1 MATPTSTSAPDLDQL
16 DTEHLSFHALAGE
29 TQLRLL
35 PTPYP
40 TEALPP
46 PSASLLAIA
55 STKGLVAAAG
65 PEGLVIARTSTIR
78 DAFKQSSGGSKTVD
92 FKPELTIAVG
102 RCSQVAF
109 SSDEACL
116 VVVAEQGGGLGV
128 YDMNALLAGNKDP
141 AFTVRTNGVGVRQ
154 LLPNPNPSSELAHMF
169 GLVLET
175 GQLLLADLSKQDLSK
190 NAQGNPVFAE
200 GVTSACWSRLGKQI
214 VAGRSDGTAAQIDP
228 KGEVKAEIPLPPKLP
243 ELAQNSPMALMSIYW
258 LDTNEFLLIHTPTT
272 PSSSGDSDG
281 MMDESMPVD
290 SVFHLAS
297 RPNPKST
304 VWRFAN
310 IIDPAPSLP
319 GGGGRSPA
327 HHFIQRLRD
336 WPPGLDELLLSI
348 STSSTDVGMLT
359 KSSVPLNA
367 QTPITGVFATTN
379 GPDTH
384 RAGLPLSL
392 SDGMTDT
399 SAVGMAVDLSG
410 TELIPSPIPSDSEV
424 QQSSVPLPGL
434 WVLNHEG
441 VLRVW
446 WVVYSPSVREGK
458 GYPDLV
464 AAGGPRG
471 LSQGTPAAG
480 TGQVAAS
487 AGSGV
492 GSGGF
497 GGMAPP
503 PAKSA
508 SPMGGSAFGAPSMG
522 AKASPWAAQAP
533 AGSASASPAPAA
545 ATPAFGA
552 SSMGAKPSPW
562 GAQAPAGSGSAS
574 PAPAAATPAFG
585 ASSMGAKPSPWGAA
599 PPSTTPAPAA
609 STFGAPSKPSFGA
622 SSMGAKAS
630 PWGTAPATSASPVAS
645 PTAPA
650 FGSTTPIGGGGG
662 GGFGQVGGMGGKGS
676 PWGAGPGSTVSSAGA
691 GGTFGKP
698 STVGGSEVQASP
710 FASAFGGKKENAV
723 SPFATAG
730 GTGSGLGGGGG
741 DLSKQNPFAAS
752 ANSGNKVSPFAA
764 AAASG
769 GGGGSFGSTATLG
782 SFGSGGSMGVGSTGT
797 FGMPSLHSNSTGGGS
812 GSGSGFSFGRPSA
825 PMSREGTMGEEK
837 MAGQEKKTAEV
848 GSEIK
853 GLFSGGGFK
862 LGSTFQAD
870 GSAREDGPPV
880 NPATGKSF
888 FGGGFGDALGEAV
901 GEKKGPVTPVKKEPG
916 SEDEGLKLS
925 DIPAASTTPAGAP
938 KVEEDPLKYKAKRFA
953 GDLPPMDVP
962 GGDGGEKE
970 DDPLKYKAK
979 RFAGDVPPVE
989 DEEVRD
995 SVEKTAE
1002 EDKPLAGS
1010 PAVDLGGF
1018 GGSEEGEVPA
1028 GPEDDDDEEWSE
1040 EDEGEDEDE
1049 DAEGEDEDAEGEDED
1064 EDEDEGVQ
1072 DQKGLSAFEAR
1083 LHPASPTR
1091 PEQKEEESTTPAT
1104 ERKPT
1109 STLPSFTPAGL
1120 PKHNVNFKPP
1130 VQESPRSPSPVRSV
1144 TGPAAML
1151 QQQQKP
1157 SFGKPSTSSVFSQGS
1172 SYAQASKQQTS
1183 LFKQS
1188 KPQTKASPKPVTSK
1202 TSSVFDKPSPKGGSS
1217 KTASVFDKPSKPQ
1230 TQSSPKRIAVPPA
1243 QLAKKSSPAPAKIEE
1258 PTAGELEDAEDAR
1271 VKELLAT
1278 EPEPRLELPEFLAH
1292 QDYVGES
1299 SKEGL
1304 GGQIEMVF
1312 RDVNSMIDTV
1322 GLNGHA
1328 LQGFVKGQEGLKQF
1342 AAGKRGVETLEDEEG
1357 WTLDEGGELERLM
1370 LNDLWGKLDAGR
1382 LEQVPALLEDLAREA
1397 EELGRLKGKA
1407 GEMRRRIK
1415 GLTDPEQVEKIRGAP
1430 LSKEALG
1437 QQSELRMGVQKVQKC
1452 LGQVEEAM
1460 TLLRA
1465 ELASTAAKSNATSNG
1480 AGVPTLEAVTNT
1492 ILKLT
1497 AMMEKKSGDIDVLES
1512 QIRKLPNG
1520 IASLPKLDNDYEDQ
1534 LVASLAGSKLLKG
1547 SPHSTPT
1554 ASRSRMLANGDA
1566 PGMNAMLGRS
1576 RFSTPPSASRN
1587 GGRRSVMFSPEASR
1601 LGMSTSSMSGTPRRK
1616 MVDVTEA
1623 EVEAYRSK
1631 ADQRRA
1637 VLGALRK
1644 EVERKG
1650 ARVVRAE
1657 G

>member
-1 MATPTSTSAPDLDQL
+1 MTTSTSSPDLDQL
-16 DTEHLSFHALAGE
+16 DTEHLSFHAIAGE

-40 TEALPP
+40 AENLPP

-65 PEGLVIARTSTIR
+65 PEGLVLARTSTIR
-78 DAFKQSSGGSKTVD
+78 DAFKQTSGGSKTVD
-92 FKPELTIAVG
+92 FTPELTIAVG

-128 YDMNALLAGNKDP
+128 YDTHALLKGNKDT
-141 AFTVRTNGVGVRQ
+141 AFTVSTNGVGVRQ

-169 GLVLET
+169 GLVLGT

-214 VAGRSDGTAAQIDP
+214 VAGRGDGTAAQIDP
-228 KGEVKAEIPLPPKLP
+228 KGEVKAEIPLPPRLP
-243 ELAQNSPMALMSIYW
+243 ELSQNSPMALMSIYW

-272 PSSSGDSDG
+272 PPSSGDSDG
-281 MMDESMPVD
+281 MLDDSLPAD

-304 VWRFAN
+304 DWKFAN
-310 IIDPAPSLP
+310 IIDPAPSLA
-319 GGGGRSPA
+319 GSGRSPA

-359 KSSVPLNA
+359 KSSIPLNT

-392 SDGMTDT
+392 ADGMTDT
-399 SAVGMAVDLSG
+399 SAVGMAVDFSA
-410 TELIPSPIPSDSEV
+410 TELIMSPIPTDSEV

-446 WVVYSPSVREGK
+446 WVVYSLAVREGK
-458 GYPDLV
+458 GYPDLI
-464 AAGGPRG
+464 AAGGPRA
-471 LSQGTPAAG
+471 LSQGTPA
-480 TGQVAAS
+480 TSQTAS
-487 AGSGV
+487 SG
-492 GSGGF
+492 GSGGGF
-497 GGMAPP
+497 GTGGMAA
-503 PAKSA
+503 PAKSVT

-522 AKASPWAAQAP
+522 AKASPWGASATTGGSASPAPASATPAFGASSMGAKTSPWGAAP
-533 AGSASASPAPAA
+533 AGSASPAPSA

-562 GAQAPAGSGSAS
+562 GAS
-574 PAPAAATPAFG
+574 PA
-585 ASSMGAKPSPWGAA
+585 
-599 PPSTTPAPAA
+599 STTPAPAA
-609 STFGAPSKPSFGA
+609 STFGAPSKPAFGA
-622 SSMGAKAS
+622 PSMGAKAS

-662 GGFGQVGGMGGKGS
+662 GGFGQVGGIGPKAS
-676 PWGAGPGSTVSSAGA
+676 PWGAAPGASSSTAANAGS

-698 STVGGSEVQASP
+698 SGGGSSGVQASP

-730 GTGSGLGGGGG
+730 GLGSGGGSGLGSGGG

-752 ANSGNKVSPFAA
+752 ANTTGGNKVSPFAA
-764 AAASG
+764 AAA

-782 SFGSGGSMGVGSTGT
+782 SFGSGGSVGGGGSSGT
-797 FGMPSLHSNSTGGGS
+797 FGMPSLHSGSTGGA
-812 GSGSGFSFGRPSA
+812 SGSGFSFGRPSA
-825 PMSREGTMGEEK
+825 MVSREGTLAEEK
-837 MAGQEKKTAEV
+837 KAGEEKKTAEV
-848 GSEIK
+848 GSEIR
-853 GLFSGGGFK
+853 GLFSGSGFK

-870 GSAREDGPPV
+870 GSAKEDGPPV

-888 FGGGFGDALGEAV
+888 FGGGFGDALGEVATA

-916 SEDEGLKLS
+916 EDEGPKLS

-938 KVEEDPLKYKAKRFA
+938 NTKVEEDPLKYKAKRFA

-962 GGDGGEKE
+962 AGKHEE
-970 DDPLKYKAK
+970 DPLKYKAK

-989 DEEVRD
+989 EDEVRP
-995 SVEKTAE
+995 SVEKPAE

-1010 PAVDLGGF
+1010 PAIDLGGF
-1018 GGSEEGEVPA
+1018 GGSEEGEGLA

-1049 DAEGEDEDAEGEDED
+1049 DAEGEDED
-1064 EDEDEGVQ
+1064 EDEDEGDEHEVQ

-1109 STLPSFTPAGL
+1109 GALPSFTPAGL

-1130 VQESPRSPSPVRSV
+1130 VQESPRSPSPVRSS

-1202 TSSVFDKPSPKGGSS
+1202 TSSVFDKPSPKGITS
-1217 KTASVFDKPSKPQ
+1217 KTASVFDKSSKPQ

-1243 QLAKKSSPAPAKIEE
+1243 QLAKKASPAPAKVEE

-1271 VKELLAT
+1271 VKDLLAT
-1278 EPEPRLELPEFLAH
+1278 EPEPRLELPEFVAH

-1312 RDVNSMIDTV
+1312 RDVNGMIDTV

-1342 AAGKRGVETLEDEEG
+1342 AAEKRGVETLEDEEG

-1430 LSKEALG
+1430 LSQEALG

-1520 IASLPKLDNDYEDQ
+1520 VASLPKLDNDYEDQ

-1547 SPHSTPT
+1547 SPHNTPT

-1637 VLGALRK
+1637 VLSALRK
-1644 EVERKG
+1644 EVESKG
-1650 ARVVRAE
+1650 VRVVKVD

>member
-1 MATPTSTSAPDLDQL
+1 MATPTSTSSPDLDQL
-16 DTEHLSFHALAGE
+16 DTEHLSFHAIAGE

-78 DAFKQSSGGSKTVD
+78 DAFQQSSGGSKTVD
-92 FKPELTIAVG
+92 FTPELTIGVG

-128 YDMNALLAGNKDP
+128 YDTNALLKGNKDT

-175 GQLLLADLSKQDLSK
+175 GQLLLADLSKQDLSN

-228 KGEVKAEIPLPPKLP
+228 KGEIKAEIPLPPKLP
-243 ELAQNSPMALMSIYW
+243 ELSQNSPMALMSIYW
-258 LDTNEFLLIHTPTT
+258 LDTNEFLLIHTPST
-272 PSSSGDSDG
+272 PPSSGDGDG
-281 MMDESMPVD
+281 MIDDSLPAD
-290 SVFHLAS
+290 SVFHLAT

-304 VWRFAN
+304 DWKFAN

-319 GGGGRSPA
+319 GSTSRSPP
-327 HHFIQRLRD
+327 HHFLQRLRD

-359 KSSVPLNA
+359 KSSVPLNT

-392 SDGMTDT
+392 GDGMTDT
-399 SAVGMAVDLSG
+399 SAVGMAVDFSG

-434 WVLNHEG
+434 WVLNNEG

-446 WVVYSPSVREGK
+446 WVVYSLAVREGK

-471 LSQGTPAAG
+471 LGVGMTGTG
-480 TGQVAAS
+480 TGQTAS
-487 AGSGV
+487 TGGSGAGS
-492 GSGGF
+492 GF

-508 SPMGGSAFGAPSMG
+508 SPLGGSAFGAPSMG
-522 AKASPWAAQAP
+522 AKASPWGAAP
-533 AGSASASPAPAA
+533 ATTA
-545 ATPAFGA
+545 
-552 SSMGAKPSPW
+552 
-562 GAQAPAGSGSAS
+562 GSAS

-585 ASSMGAKPSPWGAA
+585 ASSMGAKASPWGAA
-599 PPSTTPAPAA
+599 PPSTSTAPT

-622 SSMGAKAS
+622 PSMGAKAS

-662 GGFGQVGGMGGKGS
+662 GGFGQVGGIGGKTS
-676 PWGAGPGSTVSSAGA
+676 PWGAGPGSTVLSAGV

-698 STVGGSEVQASP
+698 SGSGSGVQASP

-752 ANSGNKVSPFAA
+752 ANSIGGSKVSPFAA

-769 GGGGSFGSTATLG
+769 GGSGGGSFGSTATLG
-782 SFGSGGSMGVGSTGT
+782 SFGSGGSVGGGGSSGT
-797 FGMPSLHSNSTGGGS
+797 FGMPSLPSNSTGGGSGS

-825 PMSREGTMGEEK
+825 TVSREGTTLGEEK
-837 MAGQEKKTAEV
+837 EKKTAEV

-853 GLFSGGGFK
+853 GLFGGGFK

-870 GSAREDGPPV
+870 GSAKEDKPPV

-888 FGGGFGDALGEAV
+888 FGGGFGDALGEAA

-916 SEDEGLKLS
+916 TEDEGLKMS
-925 DIPAASTTPAGAP
+925 DIPAVSTTPAGAP
-938 KVEEDPLKYKAKRFA
+938 KEEDPLKYKAKRFA

-995 SVEKTAE
+995 SVEKAAE

-1010 PAVDLGGF
+1010 PAIDLGGF

-1040 EDEGEDEDE
+1040 EDEGEDED

-1109 STLPSFTPAGL
+1109 GTLPSFTPAGL

-1157 SFGKPSTSSVFSQGS
+1157 SFGRPSTSSVFSQGT

-1202 TSSVFDKPSPKGGSS
+1202 TSSVFDKPSPKGPTS
-1217 KTASVFDKPSKPQ
+1217 KTASVFDTTSKPQ

-1243 QLAKKSSPAPAKIEE
+1243 QLAKKASPAPAKVEE

-1271 VKELLAT
+1271 VKDLLAT

-1397 EELGRLKGKA
+1397 EELGRLKGKTA
-1407 GEMRRRIK
+1407 EMRRRIK
-1415 GLTDPEQVEKIRGAP
+1415 SLMDPEQVEKIRGAP

-1437 QQSELRMGVQKVQKC
+1437 QQSELRMGVQKVQRC

-1520 IASLPKLDNDYEDQ
+1520 VASLPKLDNDYEDQ

-1547 SPHSTPT
+1547 SPHNTPT

-1631 ADQRRA
+1631 AEQRKA

>member
-1 MATPTSTSAPDLDQL
+1 MATPTSTSSPDLDQL
-16 DTEHLSFHALAGE
+16 DTEHLSFHAIAGE

-40 TEALPP
+40 AENLPP

-78 DAFKQSSGGSKTVD
+78 DAFKQTSGGGKTVD
-92 FKPELTIAVG
+92 FTPELTLAVG

-128 YDMNALLAGNKDP
+128 YDTNALLKGNKDT
-141 AFTVRTNGVGVRQ
+141 AFTVGTNGVGVRQ

-214 VAGRSDGTAAQIDP
+214 VAGRGDGTAAQIDP
-228 KGEVKAEIPLPPKLP
+228 QGNIKAEIPLPPRLP
-243 ELAQNSPMALMSIYW
+243 ELSQNSPMALMSIYW

-272 PSSSGDSDG
+272 PPSLGDSDG

-304 VWRFAN
+304 DWKFAN
-310 IIDPAPSLP
+310 IIDPAPSL
-319 GGGGRSPA
+319 GGSGRSPA

-359 KSSVPLNA
+359 KASVPLNT
-367 QTPITGVFATTN
+367 QTPITGTFATTN

-392 SDGMTDT
+392 GDGMTDT
-399 SAVGMAVDLSG
+399 SAVGMAVDLSS
-410 TELIPSPIPSDSEV
+410 TELILSPIPSDSEV
-424 QQSSVPLPGL
+424 RQSSVPFPGL
-434 WVLNHEG
+434 WVLNNEG
-441 VLRVW
+441 ILRIW
-446 WVVYSPSVREGK
+446 WVVFSPSVREGK
-458 GYPDLV
+458 AYPDLV
-464 AAGGPRG
+464 AVGGPRG
-471 LSQGTPAAG
+471 LSQGTPAG
-480 TGQVAAS
+480 IGQAAS
-487 AGSGV
+487 GAGSSVAG
-492 GSGGF
+492 GGGF

-503 PAKSA
+503 AKSVT

-522 AKASPWAAQAP
+522 AKASPWGTAAP
-533 AGSASASPAPAA
+533 G
-545 ATPAFGA
+545 
-552 SSMGAKPSPW
+552 
-562 GAQAPAGSGSAS
+562 GSAS
-574 PAPAAATPAFG
+574 PAPAAATLAFG
-585 ASSMGAKPSPWGAA
+585 ASSMGAKASPWGAPA
-599 PPSTTPAPAA
+599 STGGSASPAPAT
-609 STFGAPSKPSFGA
+609 STFGAPSKPAFGA

-676 PWGAGPGSTVSSAGA
+676 PWGGGAGSTAAGTGTGTGA

-698 STVGGSEVQASP
+698 SGSGGNSGVQASP

-730 GTGSGLGGGGG
+730 SGSGLGGGLGSGGG

-752 ANSGNKVSPFAA
+752 ANTGNKVSPFAA
-764 AAASG
+764 AAG
-769 GGGGSFGSTATLG
+769 GSGGGSFGSTATLG
-782 SFGSGGSMGVGSTGT
+782 SFGSGGSVGGGGSSGT
-797 FGMPSLHSNSTGGGS
+797 FGMPSLPSGSTGGAS
-812 GSGSGFSFGRPSA
+812 GSGWSFGRPSA
-825 PMSREGTMGEEK
+825 PVSREGTTMGEEK
-837 MAGQEKKTAEV
+837 KPAEENKPAEV

-853 GLFSGGGFK
+853 GLFSGGGGFK
-862 LGSTFQAD
+862 LGSTFRAD
-870 GSAREDGPPV
+870 GSAKEDGPPV

-888 FGGGFGDALGEAV
+888 FGGGFGQALGKAAATE

-916 SEDEGLKLS
+916 EDEGPKLS
-925 DIPAASTTPAGAP
+925 DIPAVSTTPAGAP
-938 KVEEDPLKYKAKRFA
+938 NTKTEDDPLKYKAKRFA

-962 GGDGGEKE
+962 AGKDEE
-970 DDPLKYKAK
+970 DPLEYKAK

-989 DEEVRD
+989 EEEVRP
-995 SVEKTAE
+995 SVEKAE

-1010 PAVDLGGF
+1010 PAIDLGGF

-1049 DAEGEDEDAEGEDED
+1049 DEDAEGEDED
-1064 EDEDEGVQ
+1064 DDEDDGDEREVQ

-1109 STLPSFTPAGL
+1109 GALPSFTPAGL

-1130 VQESPRSPSPVRSV
+1130 VQESPRSPSPMRSS

-1157 SFGKPSTSSVFSQGS
+1157 SFGEPSTSSVFSQGS
-1172 SYAQASKQQTS
+1172 SYAQVSKQQIS

-1202 TSSVFDKPSPKGGSS
+1202 TSSVFDKPSPKGVTS

-1243 QLAKKSSPAPAKIEE
+1243 QLAKKASPAPAKVEE

-1271 VKELLAT
+1271 VKDLLAT
-1278 EPEPRLELPEFLAH
+1278 DPEPRLELPEFLAH

-1304 GGQIEMVF
+1304 GGQIEMVY

-1328 LQGFVKGQEGLKQF
+1328 LQGFVRGQEELKQF

-1430 LSKEALG
+1430 LSQEALG

-1520 IASLPKLDNDYEDQ
+1520 AASLPKLDNDYEDQ
-1534 LVASLAGSKLLKG
+1534 LVASLAGSKLLKA
-1547 SPHSTPT
+1547 SPHNTPT

-1637 VLGALRK
+1637 VLSALRK

-1650 ARVVRAE
+1650 ARVVKVD

>member
-1 MATPTSTSAPDLDQL
+1 MATPTSTSSPDLDQL
-16 DTEHLSFHALAGE
+16 DTEHLSFHAIAGE

-78 DAFKQSSGGSKTVD
+78 DAFKQTNGGGKTVD
-92 FKPELTIAVG
+92 FTPELTIGVG

-116 VVVAEQGGGLGV
+116 VVVAETGGGLGV
-128 YDMNALLAGNKDP
+128 YDTNALLKGNKDT
-141 AFTVRTNGVGVRQ
+141 AFTVSTNGVGVRQ

-190 NAQGNPVFAE
+190 NSQGNPVFAE

-214 VAGRSDGTAAQIDP
+214 VAGRGDGTAAQIDP
-228 KGEVKAEIPLPPKLP
+228 QGNVKAEIPLPPRLP
-243 ELAQNSPMALMSIYW
+243 ELSQNSPMALMSIYW
-258 LDTNEFLLIHTPTT
+258 LDTNEFLLIHTPST
-272 PSSSGDSDG
+272 PPSSGDSDG
-281 MMDESMPVD
+281 MLDDLPAD
-290 SVFHLAS
+290 SVFHLAT

-304 VWRFAN
+304 DWKFAN
-310 IIDPAPSLP
+310 IIDPAPSL
-319 GGGGRSPA
+319 GGSGRSPA

-359 KSSVPLNA
+359 KSSIPLNT

-392 SDGMTDT
+392 GDGMTDT
-399 SAVGMAVDLSG
+399 SAVGMAVDFSG
-410 TELIPSPIPSDSEV
+410 TELVGSPIPGDSEV
-424 QQSSVPLPGL
+424 RSSGVPFPGL

-446 WVVYSPSVREGK
+446 WVVYSLAVREGK

-464 AAGGPRG
+464 AVGGPRG
-471 LSQGTPAAG
+471 LGVGTPAA
-480 TGQVAAS
+480 AAGVS
-487 AGSGV
+487 PGPAVGGGGGGS
-492 GSGGF
+492 S
-497 GGMAPP
+497 
-503 PAKSA
+503 
-508 SPMGGSAFGAPSMG
+508 SAFGASGMG
-522 AKASPWAAQAP
+522 VKASPWGAAP
-533 AGSASASPAPAA
+533 AAPAA

-552 SSMGAKPSPW
+552 SSMGAKASPW
-562 GAQAPAGSGSAS
+562 GAPATTAGSAS
-574 PAPAAATPAFG
+574 PAPTSATPAFG
-585 ASSMGAKPSPWGAA
+585 ASSMGAKASPWGAA
-599 PPSTTPAPAA
+599 SPASTTPAPAA
-609 STFGAPSKPSFGA
+609 STFAAPSKPAFGA

-662 GGFGQVGGMGGKGS
+662 GGFGQVGGMGGKAS
-676 PWGAGPGSTVSSAGA
+676 PWGAGPRSTASSTAANAGA

-698 STVGGSEVQASP
+698 STGGSGNSGVQASP

-730 GTGSGLGGGGG
+730 GLGSGGGE
-741 DLSKQNPFAAS
+741 LSKQNPFAAS
-752 ANSGNKVSPFAA
+752 ANTMGGNKVSPFAA
-764 AAASG
+764 AAAGGGS

-782 SFGSGGSMGVGSTGT
+782 SFGSGGSVGGGGGSGT
-797 FGMPSLHSNSTGGGS
+797 FGMPSLPSNSTGGGSGS

-825 PMSREGTMGEEK
+825 PVSREGTMGEEK
-837 MAGQEKKTAEV
+837 EKKTAEV

-888 FGGGFGDALGEAV
+888 FGGRFGQALGEAA

-916 SEDEGLKLS
+916 EDEGPKLS
-925 DIPAASTTPAGAP
+925 DIPAVSTTPAGAP
-938 KVEEDPLKYKAKRFA
+938 NAKTEEDPLKYKAKRFA

-962 GGDGGEKE
+962 AGKDEE
-970 DDPLKYKAK
+970 DPLKYKAK

-989 DEEVRD
+989 EEEVRP

-1010 PAVDLGGF
+1010 PAIDLGGF

-1109 STLPSFTPAGL
+1109 GTLPSFTPAGL

-1130 VQESPRSPSPVRSV
+1130 VQESPRSPSPVRSS
-1144 TGPAAML
+1144 TGPASML

-1202 TSSVFDKPSPKGGSS
+1202 TGSVFDKPSPKGISS
-1217 KTASVFDKPSKPQ
+1217 KSASVFDKPSKPQ

-1243 QLAKKSSPAPAKIEE
+1243 QLAKKVSPAPAKVEE

-1271 VKELLAT
+1271 VKDLLAT

-1328 LQGFVKGQEGLKQF
+1328 LEGFVKGQEGLKQF
-1342 AAGKRGVETLEDEEG
+1342 PAGKRGVESLEDEEG

-1382 LEQVPALLEDLAREA
+1382 LEQVPALLEDLAKEA

-1415 GLTDPEQVEKIRGAP
+1415 GLSDPKQVEKIRGAP
-1430 LSKEALG
+1430 LSQEALG
-1437 QQSELRMGVQKVQKC
+1437 QQSELRVGVQKVQKC

-1512 QIRKLPNG
+1512 HIRKLPNG
-1520 IASLPKLDNDYEDQ
+1520 AASLPKLDNDYEDQ

-1547 SPHSTPT
+1547 SPHNTPT

-1637 VLGALRK
+1637 VLSALRK
-1644 EVERKG
+1644 EVESKG
-1650 ARVVRAE
+1650 ARVVKVD

>member
-1 MATPTSTSAPDLDQL
+1 MTTSTSSPDLDQL
-16 DTEHLSFHALAGE
+16 DTEHLSFHAIAGE

-65 PEGLVIARTSTIR
+65 PEGLVIARTYTIR
-78 DAFKQSSGGSKTVD
+78 DAFKQTNGGGKTVE
-92 FKPELTIAVG
+92 FTPELTIAVG

-116 VVVAEQGGGLGV
+116 VVVAETGGGLGV
-128 YDMNALLAGNKDP
+128 YDTNALLKGNKET
-141 AFTVRTNGVGVRQ
+141 AFTVGTNGVGVRQ

-214 VAGRSDGTAAQIDP
+214 VAGRGDGTAAQIDP
-228 KGEVKAEIPLPPKLP
+228 KGEIKAEIPLPPKLP
-243 ELAQNSPMALMSIYW
+243 ELSQNSPMALMSIYW
-258 LDTNEFLLIHTPTT
+258 LDTNEFLLIHTPST
-272 PSSSGDSDG
+272 PPSSGDSDG

-290 SVFHLAS
+290 SVFHLAT

-304 VWRFAN
+304 DWKFAN
-310 IIDPAPSLP
+310 IIDPAPSL
-319 GGGGRSPA
+319 GGSGRSPA

-336 WPPGLDELLLSI
+336 WPPGLDDLLLSI

-359 KSSVPLNA
+359 KSSIPLNA

-392 SDGMTDT
+392 GDGMTDT
-399 SAVGMAVDLSG
+399 SAVGMAVDFSG

-424 QQSSVPLPGL
+424 RQSSVPLPGL
-434 WVLNHEG
+434 WVLNNEG
-441 VLRVW
+441 ILRIW
-446 WVVYSPSVREGK
+446 WVVYSPAVREGK

-471 LSQGTPAAG
+471 LSQGTPAG
-480 TGQVAAS
+480 TGQAAS
-487 AGSGV
+487 GAGSSV
-492 GSGGF
+492 GGIGGF
-497 GGMAPP
+497 GAGGMAPP
-503 PAKSA
+503 AKGVT

-522 AKASPWAAQAP
+522 AKASPWGAP
-533 AGSASASPAPAA
+533 ATTGGSASPAPAS

-552 SSMGAKPSPW
+552 SGMGAKASPW
-562 GAQAPAGSGSAS
+562 GAAPATS
-574 PAPAAATPAFG
+574 PAPASATPAFG

-599 PPSTTPAPAA
+599 APASSSSPTPTA
-609 STFGAPSKPSFGA
+609 PTSTFGAPNKPAFGA
-622 SSMGAKAS
+622 PSMGAKAS

-662 GGFGQVGGMGGKGS
+662 FGQVGGIGPKAS
-676 PWGAGPGSTVSSAGA
+676 PWGAAPAASSTANT

-698 STVGGSEVQASP
+698 SDGVQASP

-730 GTGSGLGGGGG
+730 GLGNGGGE
-741 DLSKQNPFAAS
+741 LSKQNPFAAS
-752 ANSGNKVSPFAA
+752 ANTGNNVSPFAA
-764 AAASG
+764 AAAG
-769 GGGGSFGSTATLG
+769 GSGGGSFGSTATLG
-782 SFGSGGSMGVGSTGT
+782 SFGSGGSVGSGGGSGT
-797 FGMPSLHSNSTGGGS
+797 FGMPSLPSGSTGGAS

-825 PMSREGTMGEEK
+825 PISREGTMAEEK
-837 MAGQEKKTAEV
+837 KAGEEKKTAEV

-853 GLFSGGGFK
+853 GLFSGSGFK

-870 GSAREDGPPV
+870 GSAKDDGPPV

-888 FGGGFGDALGEAV
+888 FGGFGDALGEVATA

-916 SEDEGLKLS
+916 EDEGPKLS
-925 DIPAASTTPAGAP
+925 DIPAVSTTPAGAP
-938 KVEEDPLKYKAKRFA
+938 KTDEEDPLKYKAKRFA

-962 GGDGGEKE
+962 AGKDEE
-970 DDPLKYKAK
+970 DPWKYKAK

-989 DEEVRD
+989 EEEVRP
-995 SVEKTAE
+995 SVEKPAE

-1010 PAVDLGGF
+1010 PAIDLGGF

-1049 DAEGEDEDAEGEDED
+1049 DAEGEDEDAEGEDE
-1064 EDEDEGVQ
+1064 EDEESEHEVQ

-1109 STLPSFTPAGL
+1109 SALPSFTPAGL

-1130 VQESPRSPSPVRSV
+1130 VQESPRSPSPVRSS
-1144 TGPAAML
+1144 TGPASML

-1157 SFGKPSTSSVFSQGS
+1157 SFGKPLTSSVFSQGS
-1172 SYAQASKQQTS
+1172 SYAQVSKAQTS

-1202 TSSVFDKPSPKGGSS
+1202 TSSVFDRPSPKGVTS
-1217 KTASVFDKPSKPQ
+1217 KTASVIDKPSKPQ
-1230 TQSSPKRIAVPPA
+1230 MQSSPKRIAVPPA
-1243 QLAKKSSPAPAKIEE
+1243 QLAKKASPVPTKVEE

-1271 VKELLAT
+1271 VKDLLAT

-1312 RDVNSMIDTV
+1312 RDVNSMIDTI
-1322 GLNGHA
+1322 GLNAHA
-1328 LQGFVKGQEGLKQF
+1328 LQGFVKGQEQLKPF
-1342 AAGKRGVETLEDEEG
+1342 PAGKRGVETLEDEEG
-1357 WTLDEGGELERLM
+1357 WTLDEGGELERFM

-1430 LSKEALG
+1430 LSQEALG
-1437 QQSELRMGVQKVQKC
+1437 QQSELRVGVQKVQKC

-1520 IASLPKLDNDYEDQ
+1520 AASLPKLDNDYEDQ

-1547 SPHSTPT
+1547 SPHNTPT

-1631 ADQRRA
+1631 AEQRRA

-1644 EVERKG
+1644 EVESKV
-1650 ARVVRAE
+1650 ARVVKVD

>member
-1 MATPTSTSAPDLDQL
+1 MTTSTSSPDLDQL
-16 DTEHLSFHALAGE
+16 DTEHLSFHAIAGE

-35 PTPYP
+35 PSPYP
-40 TEALPP
+40 AENLPP

-78 DAFKQSSGGSKTVD
+78 DAFKQNNGGGNGSKTVE
-92 FKPELTIAVG
+92 FTPELTLAVG

-128 YDMNALLAGNKDP
+128 YDTNALLKGNKDT
-141 AFTVRTNGVGVRQ
+141 AFTVSTNGVGVRQ

-190 NAQGNPVFAE
+190 NSQGNPVFAE

-214 VAGRSDGTAAQIDP
+214 VAGRGDGTAAQIDP
-228 KGEVKAEIPLPPKLP
+228 KGEIKAEIPLPPRLP
-243 ELAQNSPMALMSIYW
+243 ELSPNSPMALMSVYW

-272 PSSSGDSDG
+272 TPSSNDGDG

-304 VWRFAN
+304 DWKFAN

-319 GGGGRSPA
+319 GGAGRSPT

-359 KSSVPLNA
+359 KSSIPLNT
-367 QTPITGVFATTN
+367 QIPITGVFATTN

-399 SAVGMAVDLSG
+399 SAVGMAVDFSA
-410 TELIPSPIPSDSEV
+410 TELITSPIPSDSEV
-424 QQSSVPLPGL
+424 RQSSVPLPGL
-434 WVLNHEG
+434 WVLNNEG

-446 WVVYSPSVREGK
+446 WVVYSPAVREGK

-471 LSQGTPAAG
+471 LGVGTPG
-480 TGQVAAS
+480 IGGGQVATAAGGS
-487 AGSGV
+487 GAGSG
-492 GSGGF
+492 F
-497 GGMAPP
+497 GGKAVT
-503 PAKSA
+503 
-508 SPMGGSAFGAPSMG
+508 SPLGGGSAFGAPSMG
-522 AKASPWAAQAP
+522 AKASPWGTAAT
-533 AGSASASPAPAA
+533 GGSASPAPAS

-552 SSMGAKPSPW
+552 SSMGAKASPW
-562 GAQAPAGSGSAS
+562 GAAPAASASAS
-574 PAPAAATPAFG
+574 PAPASATPA
-585 ASSMGAKPSPWGAA
+585 
-599 PPSTTPAPAA
+599 
-609 STFGAPSKPSFGA
+609 FGA

-630 PWGTAPATSASPVAS
+630 PWGTSATGGSASPAPASATPAFGAPSKPAFGAPSMGAKASPWGTAAPTTSASPVAS

-662 GGFGQVGGMGGKGS
+662 GGGFGQVGGIGPKAS
-676 PWGAGPGSTVSSAGA
+676 PWGAAPASTASSAGA

-698 STVGGSEVQASP
+698 SGGVQASP

-730 GTGSGLGGGGG
+730 STGLGSGGGE
-741 DLSKQNPFAAS
+741 LSKQNPFAAS
-752 ANSGNKVSPFAA
+752 ANTMGGNKVSPFAA
-764 AAASG
+764 AAAG
-769 GGGGSFGSTATLG
+769 GSGGGSFGSTATLG
-782 SFGSGGSMGVGSTGT
+782 SFGSGGSVGGGGSSGT
-797 FGMPSLHSNSTGGGS
+797 FGMPSLPSNSTGGA
-812 GSGSGFSFGRPSA
+812 SGSGFSFGRPSA
-825 PMSREGTMGEEK
+825 PISREGTTLGEEK
-837 MAGQEKKTAEV
+837 MAGEEKKPAEV

-870 GSAREDGPPV
+870 GSAKEDGQGPPI

-888 FGGGFGDALGEAV
+888 FGGGFGQALGEAV

-916 SEDEGLKLS
+916 TEDEGPKLS

-938 KVEEDPLKYKAKRFA
+938 ITKVEEDPLKYKAKRFA

-962 GGDGGEKE
+962 AGEDEE
-970 DDPLKYKAK
+970 DSLKYKAK

-989 DEEVRD
+989 DEDEVRP
-995 SVEKTAE
+995 SVEKTE
-1002 EDKPLAGS
+1002 EDKPLAGI
-1010 PAVDLGGF
+1010 PAIDLGGF
-1018 GGSEEGEVPA
+1018 GGSEEGEGLA

-1049 DAEGEDEDAEGEDED
+1049 DAEGEEEEEDED
-1064 EDEDEGVQ
+1064 EESEHEVQ
-1072 DQKGLSAFEAR
+1072 DQKGLSALEAR

-1109 STLPSFTPAGL
+1109 GTLPSFTPAGL

-1130 VQESPRSPSPVRSV
+1130 VQESPRSPSPVRSS

-1157 SFGKPSTSSVFSQGS
+1157 TFGKPSTSSVFSQGS

-1188 KPQTKASPKPVTSK
+1188 KPQAKASPKPVTSK
-1202 TSSVFDKPSPKGGSS
+1202 TSSVFDKPSPKGVTS

-1243 QLAKKSSPAPAKIEE
+1243 QLARKASPAPAKVAE
-1258 PTAGELEDAEDAR
+1258 PTAGELEDADDAR
-1271 VKELLAT
+1271 VKDLLAT

-1304 GGQIEMVF
+1304 SGQIEMVF

-1328 LQGFVKGQEGLKQF
+1328 LQGFVKGQQEMKQF
-1342 AAGKRGVETLEDEEG
+1342 AAGKRGVETLDDEEG

-1407 GEMRRRIK
+1407 SEMRRRIK

-1637 VLGALRK
+1637 VLGALK
-1644 EVERKG
+1644 KAVESKG
-1650 ARVVRAE
+1650 ARVVKVD